1 MSFQINF
8 YLLRP
13 IASDGDKITRE
24 NVAMEVTTPL
34 QILQDDSSAP
44 SSVGIFLRAGQR
56 RLWVLSVTQIPYRPK
71 GGVVPT
77 LSCSLPLSASC
88 RTQSWTG
95 EMTQRTGL
103 KPAISCLSLHCHT
116 EKVQEVKGKCLI
128 FECSVGHVT
137 GVRLLAWAAHFCD
150 IS

>member
-13 IASDGDKITRE
+13 VASDGDKITRE

-56 RLWVLSVTQIPYRPK
+56 WLWVLSVTQIPYRPK

-77 LSCSLPLSASC
+77 LSCSRTPFCQLQNTELNRRDDPEDRFEAGHFLPQPSLSYRKSPG
-88 RTQSWTG
+88 S
-95 EMTQRTGL
+95 QRKMPHL
-103 KPAISCLSLHCHT
+103 
-116 EKVQEVKGKCLI
+116 
-128 FECSVGHVT
+128 
-137 GVRLLAWAAHFCD
+137 
-150 IS
+150 